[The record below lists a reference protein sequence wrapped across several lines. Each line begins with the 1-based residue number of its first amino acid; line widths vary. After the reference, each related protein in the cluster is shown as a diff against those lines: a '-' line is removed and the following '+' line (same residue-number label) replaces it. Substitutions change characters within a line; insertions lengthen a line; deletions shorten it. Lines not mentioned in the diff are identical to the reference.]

1 MDSYSLHKKSRVLN
15 YNPGFSKY
23 RRQQIQIDLVDIQ
36 KLANQNDGYHYLL
49 TGIDTFTR
57 FGFCEPLK
65 NKKSNTVLNGFK
77 RMMRTA
83 VKYPNSVV
91 SDSGSEFINTKFI
104 EFCRNNSI
112 KCSQNF
118 TSVHAPYVERYNRSI
133 KNKIYAFMDGNNTER
148 FIDVLPDIINTYNN
162 TIHRMIGLTP
172 KEAEKKKIT
181 AKLEI

>member
-1 MDSYSLHKKSRVLN
+1 
-15 YNPGFSKY
+15 
-23 RRQQIQIDLVDIQ
+23 
-36 KLANQNDGYHYLL
+36 
-49 TGIDTFTR
+49 
-57 FGFCEPLK
+57 
-65 NKKSNTVLNGFK
+65 
-77 RMMRTA
+77 MRTA

-118 TSVHAPYVERYNRSI
+118 TSIHAPYVERYNRSI

-162 TIHRMIGLTP
+162 TMHRMIGMTP
-172 KEAEKKKIT
+172 IEAEKKENHSKVRNMIMMYQSKVKKQNPKYKRGQTVRIT
-181 AKLEI
+181 IFPNKFQGRFEVQKNKWNICVT